1 METRHSSCTTILVGK
16 KASLD
21 GPVMAARNDDTFLPV
36 TPQRY
41 VVYPAYHNHPNQVKS
56 YLNHFV
62 GDRPADGYR
71 YQGIPNVEL
80 TKEGVY
86 DENGFNEKNVAMSA
100 TESVYANERVLAF
113 DPLNT
118 ESGINEDVIVALTL
132 PFINSAREG
141 VQYLGQQVAKY
152 GSAEG
157 NGVIF
162 ADKNEVWYMEIVTG
176 HHWVAQRIPDDCY
189 ALTGN
194 RIAIQE
200 VNFDDPDNFMW
211 SDGIQAFVADHH
223 LNPDRE
229 GWNFRR
235 IFGTSDVF
243 DQHYNTPRQ
252 WYGHKLFNPEL
263 KFEPTDF
270 DLPFVMK
277 SDRLISLEDVEY
289 YLSSHYQNTPYDPLG
304 HDGTEREKHLY
315 RPISLNRTQNS
326 HVLQINPNLPEHAQT
341 IMWMTF
347 GGVPTFTPYLPLFG
361 NADEA
366 DARMRNTPV
375 ELDLDDPSF
384 YWLFNRLAVMVEAH
398 HAEFAQADL
407 DYLKDLRQYF
417 HTWVA
422 KTAEKTAGMDAKAAT
437 VVLNKA
443 QTEMLDKVEHE
454 TKRLLA
460 KLITQ
465 GISLSKLT
473 FKMDVNL

>member
-21 GPVMAARNDDTFLPV
+21 GSVMAARNDDTFLPV

-235 IFGTSDVF
+235 IFGTADVF

-361 NADEA
+361 NAVEA

>member
-1 METRHSSCTTILVGK
+1 MENRHSSCTTMLVGK

-21 GPVMAARNDDTFLPV
+21 GTVMAARNDDTFLPI

-41 VVYPAYHNHPNQVKS
+41 VVYPAYHQHENQVHS

-71 YQGIPNVEL
+71 YQAVPNVDV
-80 TKEGVY
+80 KHEGVY

-113 DPLNT
+113 DPLVT
-118 ESGINEDVIVALTL
+118 ETGLNEDVIVAMTL
-132 PFINSAREG
+132 PFINSAKEG
-141 VQYLGQQVAKY
+141 VQYLGQLVAKY

-162 ADKNEVWYMEIVTG
+162 ADKDSVWYMEIVTG

-194 RIAIQE
+194 RVAIQNVDFNDSE
-200 VNFDDPDNFMW
+200 NFLW
-211 SDGIQAFVADHH
+211 SDGIQEFVAAHH
-223 LNPDRE
+223 LNPDRDT
-229 GWNFRR
+229 WNFRR
-235 IFGTSDVF
+235 IFGTADVF

-252 WYGHKLFNPEL
+252 WYGHQLFNPEL
-263 KFEPTDF
+263 KFEPEDF

-277 SDRLISLEDVEY
+277 SDRLIALEDVEY
-289 YLSSHYQNTPYDPLG
+289 YLSSHYQNTVFDPLG
-304 HDGTEREKHLY
+304 HLGTEEEKKRY

-326 HVLQINPNLPEHAQT
+326 HVLQIDASQPEHAQT
-341 IMWMTF
+341 VMWMTF

-366 DARMRNTPV
+366 DARMRQTPMQM
-375 ELDLDDPSF
+375 DLDNPSF
-384 YWLFNRLAVMVEAH
+384 YWLFNELAMLVESH
-398 HAEFAQADL
+398 HADFAQDDL
-407 DYLKDLRQYF
+407 DYLKNLRQYF
-417 HTWVA
+417 HAWVA
-422 KTAEKTAGMDAKAAT
+422 ETAAKAAGKEAKEASAI
-437 VVLNKA
+437 LNAA
-443 QTEMLDKVEHE
+443 QKEMLDKVEHD
-454 TKRLLA
+454 TKALIA
-460 KLITQ
+460 KLITA
-465 GISLSKLT
+465 GVNLSKLT

>member
-21 GPVMAARNDDTFLPV
+21 GSVMAARNDDTFLPV

-235 IFGTSDVF
+235 IFGTADVF

-454 TKRLLA
+454 TKHLLA